1 MPRHKTRRKQAA
13 RPSSPHCPRDEDD
26 AEILVADPNWVDISD
41 VPVDAGDYHVFEPPR
56 VFFDEM
62 LADRNSWAMGA
73 DFVTAK
79 CVASALWRTT
89 FPWLADYQQWRRHV
103 GEFLDRLCS
112 HRAHRAGKT
121 QERFAELESQL
132 QAARMSIA
140 ELRATLDEVNTI
152 LDVTRDEL
160 NRTRGQVSQ
169 LAASFRPVQ
178 ELALL
183 RPSSVIADDA
193 ERIRRAQH
201 RAISARSPDPRTATA
216 AMRRVERMDR
226 EAIAR
231 YEQEVEPWELLP
243 TGMP

>member
-13 RPSSPHCPRDEDD
+13 RPSSQHCPRNEDD
-26 AEILVADPNWVDISD
+26 AEILVADPNWVDILD
-41 VPVDAGDYHVFEPPR
+41 LPVDAGHYHFLDPPR

-62 LADRNSWAMGA
+62 LADHNSWDMGA
-73 DFVTAK
+73 DLATAK

-89 FPWLADYQQWRRHV
+89 FPWLADFQQWRRHV
-103 GEFLDRLCS
+103 GEFLHRLSS
-112 HRAHRAGKT
+112 HRAHHAGRT
-121 QERFAELESQL
+121 QERFAELESQF

-140 ELRATLDEVNTI
+140 ELKAT

-201 RAISARSPDPRTATA
+201 RATSARSPDPRTATA
-216 AMRRVERMDR
+216 AMRWVERMDR
-226 EAIAR
+226 QAIAR
-231 YEQEVEPWELLP
+231 YEREVEPWELP
-243 TGMP
+243 GNAAPPRS